1 MNPQIIL
8 DTPATSNHYNDN
20 GTVKTHATLFPNEK
34 NKNKK
39 KYDDNESGL
48 PPSAVSTIDD
58 NTKEAPSSITN
69 SSTNK
74 MAMAKQ
80 FLAALEG
87 DDDLKAMLKQALKS
101 ADPADGSGADG

>member
-1 MNPQIIL
+1 
-8 DTPATSNHYNDN
+8 
-20 GTVKTHATLFPNEK
+20 VKTHATLFPNEK
-34 NKNKK
+34 NKSKK
-39 KYDDNESGL
+39 KDDDNESGL
-48 PPSAVSTIDD
+48 PPSAVSTIDN

-101 ADPADGSGADG
+101 PDPADGSGADG